1 MLHLAIHPGEVLCNK
16 PRATVTLVMQT
27 FEQNHKVLNH
37 PNHSLEICILL
48 ISLHTILFVARRTI
62 PPKSMR
68 QRCRGTGILK
78 VQLLVM
84 VFLSEEPVLQ
94 VANLNTIADVDVFLG
109 SSGLLNGKSPS
120 SHTHICHCS
129 SISPSLKA
137 QREPRR
143 PSVQRFTSKQTN
155 PGRERAPRRGDKTEN
170 MFGSRPSSNGSASS
184 STSSTASSSSSSSSG
199 SSPMAF
205 HDKQHYVCILC
216 NK

>member
-1 MLHLAIHPGEVLCNK
+1 
-16 PRATVTLVMQT
+16 
-27 FEQNHKVLNH
+27 
-37 PNHSLEICILL
+37 
-48 ISLHTILFVARRTI
+48 
-62 PPKSMR
+62 
-68 QRCRGTGILK
+68 
-78 VQLLVM
+78 M
-84 VFLSEEPVLQ
+84 VFLCEEPVCQ
-94 VANLNTIADVDVFLG
+94 AVVDTIAIVDVFLG

-155 PGRERAPRRGDKTEN
+155 PGRERARRGHKTEN

>member
-1 MLHLAIHPGEVLCNK
+1 MPRYRNIEGVAPCGFPLLGTSLA
-16 PRATVTLVMQT
+16 
-27 FEQNHKVLNH
+27 
-37 PNHSLEICILL
+37 SLSLIPLPLWMFFLDLL
-48 ISLHTILFVARRTI
+48 DSLMENPH
-62 PPKSMR
+62 
-68 QRCRGTGILK
+68 
-78 VQLLVM
+78 
-84 VFLSEEPVLQ
+84 
-94 VANLNTIADVDVFLG
+94 
-109 SSGLLNGKSPS
+109 S

-155 PGRERAPRRGDKTEN
+155 PGRERARRGDKTEN

>member
-1 MLHLAIHPGEVLCNK
+1 MSHVGQSLRKVCVSDAEVQEYRRCSSLWFSSARNQFGK
-16 PRATVTLVMQT
+16 PVVD
-27 FEQNHKVLNH
+27 
-37 PNHSLEICILL
+37 
-48 ISLHTILFVARRTI
+48 
-62 PPKSMR
+62 
-68 QRCRGTGILK
+68 
-78 VQLLVM
+78 
-84 VFLSEEPVLQ
+84 
-94 VANLNTIADVDVFLG
+94 TIAIVDVFLG